1 MATLISPA
9 PGTPAADPIWRLTVD
24 QYHAMI
30 DTGILSS
37 DSPVELVE
45 GILLQ
50 KMSKKPPHSFA
61 TEEARAA
68 LVSVLPAGW
77 CVRAQEPITLADS
90 EPEPVIAV
98 ACGSNRDYINRHP
111 GPGDIALI
119 VEVSDSTLARDR
131 GIKLRMYARAG
142 IREYWIVDL
151 FGRCLEVH
159 TDPQGES
166 YRALTVLFTNDA
178 IPVVIGGSQ
187 VGVIPVSSLLP

>member
-9 PGTPAADPIWRLTVD
+9 QAAPASDPIWRLTVD

-61 TEEARAA
+61 TEEARVA
-68 LVSVLPAGW
+68 LSSVLPPGW
-77 CVRAQEPITLADS
+77 SVRAQEPITLADS
-90 EPEPVIAV
+90 EPEPDIAV
-98 ACGSNRDYINRHP
+98 ARGSNRDYLKRHP
-111 GPGDIALI
+111 GPADIALI
-119 VEVSDSTLARDR
+119 VEVSDSTIARDR

-151 FGRCLEVH
+151 LSRCIEVH

-166 YRALTVLFTNDA
+166 YRVLRVLSANEA
-178 IPVVIGGSQ
+178 IPVTIGGSE
-187 VGVIPVSSLLP
+187 VGSVLVSSLLP